1 MNRHLV
7 RDRIE
12 SIGIIPSIRTS
23 SAADARF
30 AADAIS
36 AAGIPVV
43 EITTTVSGAVEVI
56 ADLVRTMPDLIVGA
70 DVFDLEMARQ
80 CVGAGAS
87 FVTSPG
93 FDRRI
98 VDFAAREQMLVMP
111 GALTPTEVSVARE
124 AGADFVKVFPC
135 APLGGARYIRA
146 LKAPLPDVPLVASGG
161 VNEQT
166 VAEFIRA
173 GAVAVGVGSALVP
186 KKAIQQRQPDWII
199 ELARRFLGLVH
210 EARERRLVP

>member
-1 MNRHLV
+1 MNKHLV

-23 SAADARF
+23 SAADALF

-36 AAGIPVV
+36 AAGIVVV
-43 EITTTVSGAVEVI
+43 EITTTVSGAVDVI
-56 ADLVRTMPDLIVGA
+56 AELVHTMPDLTVGA
-70 DVFDLEMARQ
+70 DVSDLEMARR

-98 VDFAAREQMLVMP
+98 VDFAAREEVLVMP
-111 GALTPTEVSVARE
+111 GALTPTEVSIARE
-124 AGADFVKVFPC
+124 AGADLVKVFPC

-146 LKAPLPDVPLVASGG
+146 LKAPLADVPLVASGG

-173 GAVAVGVGSALVP
+173 GAVAVGVGAALVP

-199 ELARRFLGLVH
+199 ELARRFLSLVH
-210 EARERRLVP
+210 EARERKLVP